1 MRGLVKWLSRRG
13 VGKRKAHVHM
23 RKRLSDIG
31 AILAFVALCVFWI
44 SEVVRATHQS
54 ELAKATGA
62 NWVCPIAGNCGPA
75 GTPGLGR
82 W

>member
-1 MRGLVKWLSRRG
+1 MASPASIR
-13 VGKRKAHVHM
+13 KRKANVDM

-31 AILAFVALCVFWI
+31 AILAFAGLCIFWI
-44 SEVVRATHQS
+44 SEVVRATRQS
-54 ELAKATGA
+54 ELARTTGA